1 MRHART
7 IDPNICGRSATR
19 ALDWLIAALAERQH
33 GVLARAQLLHAGFSA
48 RMLDHR
54 VAMRRLHV
62 VHLGVYA
69 VGHTSLPMDGRRMAA
84 TLAGGRDAV
93 LSHRSA
99 AAAWGLLSS
108 EYLELT
114 TPSRRARPGIRIHRS
129 RLAPDEVTTVRGIP
143 VTGLSRT
150 LLDLATV
157 LPRERVER
165 AANEAEVQ
173 GLSDSLS
180 LDDIVARYPRRHG
193 VRTIRAILEQLQAG
207 PIVTHSELEARFLG
221 FIRKTGLPSP
231 SFNTH
236 LLGFEC
242 DCVWRDQRVVVE
254 LDGRATHD
262 TFAAFER
269 DRARDRALAAG
280 GWRTVRITWRQL
292 HEQPESI
299 AADLRRMLG
308 AGLPTTPG
316 VRRCEAS

>member
-1 MRHART
+1 
-7 IDPNICGRSATR
+7 
-19 ALDWLIAALAERQH
+19 
-33 GVLARAQLLHAGFSA
+33 
-48 RMLDHR
+48 
-54 VAMRRLHV
+54 
-62 VHLGVYA
+62 
-69 VGHTSLPMDGRRMAA
+69 
-84 TLAGGRDAV
+84 
-93 LSHRSA
+93 
-99 AAAWGLLSS
+99 
-108 EYLELT
+108 
-114 TPSRRARPGIRIHRS
+114 
-129 RLAPDEVTTVRGIP
+129 
-143 VTGLSRT
+143 

-221 FIRKTGLPSP
+221 FVRKTGLPSP